1 MVSKGQEK
9 EAFVAVLRDVVLTL
23 SDSAGIPESLAAEL
37 AAKVVTELQL
47 KYGSQ
52 RVYIHTRNHAR
63 KKQQILA
70 DCHRQTVDQ
79 LVEKHKVSRQWVYQV
94 LNHR

>member
-9 EAFVAVLRDVVLTL
+9 EAFVAVLRDVVITL
-23 SDSAGIPESLAAEL
+23 SDSIGIPESLAAEL
-37 AAKVVTELQL
+37 AARVVKELQL

-52 RVYIHTRNHAR
+52 RVYIHARNYAR
-63 KKQQILA
+63 KKQQILI

-79 LVEKHKVSRQWVYQV
+79 LVEKHKVSRQWVYQI
-94 LNHR
+94 LNNR